1 MTRQRGAALLLALF
15 VMALA
20 TMIVTG
26 LFWRQFVLI
35 RTIENQQLAAQSRFL
50 LHGALDWAAAIL
62 RQQTHP
68 TYDALSDPWAQPLA
82 PTRLDQ
88 LGETSAPAA
97 QATIA
102 GRIEDAQAR
111 FNLRNLL
118 QASGAID
125 PTQLGVLAK
134 LAALLGTPG
143 DTAALIAR
151 YVAAAYAG
159 TAPVAVPGA
168 ASGNASLAANRPLPP
183 VFPADLQGIPGISP
197 AAARALAPFV
207 IMLDQGGTPVN
218 FNTAPPE
225 VMAAVIPGLN
235 IGDANAIAAERD
247 QAYFISVA
255 DLLNR
260 LHGRGGPFSGAG
272 VSTNTQYFIVHG
284 TVRLGRAVA
293 SMEALVARP
302 PLQGPINV
310 LWQRN

>member
-35 RTIENQQLAAQSRFL
+35 RTIENQQLATQSRFL

-88 LGETSAPAA
+88 LGETSTLAA

-111 FNLRNLL
+111 FNLRNLV
-118 QASGAID
+118 QAGGAID
-125 PTQLGVLAK
+125 PTQLAVLAK

-151 YVAAAYAG
+151 DVAAAYAG
-159 TAPVAVPGA
+159 TAPVAVPG

-183 VFPADLQGIPGISP
+183 VFPADLQDIPGISP

-272 VSTNTQYFIVHG
+272 VATNTQYFIVHG

-293 SMEALVARP
+293 SLEALVARP
-302 PLQGPINV
+302 PLQGPITV

>member
-20 TMIVTG
+20 TMIVPG

-35 RTIENQQLAAQSRFL
+35 RTIENQQLATQSRFL

-88 LGETSAPAA
+88 LGETSTLAA

-111 FNLRNLL
+111 FNLRNLV
-118 QASGAID
+118 QAGGAID
-125 PTQLGVLAK
+125 PTQLAVLAK

-151 YVAAAYAG
+151 DVAAAYAG
-159 TAPVAVPGA
+159 TAPVAVPG

-183 VFPADLQGIPGISP
+183 VFPADLQDIPGISP

-293 SMEALVARP
+293 SLEALVARP

>member
-35 RTIENQQLAAQSRFL
+35 RTIENQQLATQSRFL

-88 LGETSAPAA
+88 LGETSTLAA

-111 FNLRNLL
+111 FNLRNLV
-118 QASGAID
+118 QAGGAID
-125 PTQLGVLAK
+125 PTQLAVLAK

-151 YVAAAYAG
+151 DVAAAYAG
-159 TAPVAVPGA
+159 TAPVAVPG

-183 VFPADLQGIPGISP
+183 VFPADLQDIPGISP

-293 SMEALVARP
+293 SLEALVARP